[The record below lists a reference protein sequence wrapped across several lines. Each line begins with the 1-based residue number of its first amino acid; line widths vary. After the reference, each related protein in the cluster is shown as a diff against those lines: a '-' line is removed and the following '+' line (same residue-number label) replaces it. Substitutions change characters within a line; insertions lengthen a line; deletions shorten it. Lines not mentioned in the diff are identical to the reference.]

1 MSRPECL
8 VSATRS
14 LICFNVNSVKIATNH
29 SWNLTEQDAID
40 LQVQLSRQVELTK
53 LPTEIK
59 RVMGVDVAYSKT
71 SDKTCAG
78 LVTFD
83 VETMETV
90 ESTVFMADTTFA
102 YIPGLFSFRE
112 IPAIL
117 GAIENITV
125 IPDLIV
131 CDGHGL
137 AHPRGFGLASHLGVL
152 LDIPT
157 IGCAKTPLL
166 PCEEMSQNERGATVD
181 IVLNSN
187 VVGKVVRTQV
197 GIKPVYVSAGNK
209 ITLEESVD
217 WVLRLA
223 PDYRL
228 PESTRRADQL
238 VNKTLK
244 NQSIPE

>member
-1 MSRPECL
+1 M
-8 VSATRS
+8 
-14 LICFNVNSVKIATNH
+14 KIATNH

-53 LPTEIK
+53 LPSEIK

-90 ESTVFMADTTFA
+90 ESTVFMADSTFA